1 MSRIFKNS
9 TFKMQ
14 LLVADDINTSIDGLS
29 FKFHTTDPNIY
40 VEVFDNYTLK
50 ANIAILTIGSTL
62 FSALDEGVLTY
73 EVRGYFNGEYV
84 TIERQS
90 NYFLKYSNSIPQVNL
105 QEKNVDI
112 IGNGYYEIY
121 PDEGYNGMSK
131 VNVNVDIPAQGGG
144 SCKLTTLEATEN
156 GTYFPPTTS
165 FLVFD
170 GDDVFDFA
178 YADTR
183 NAIEISFKVNGSGWI
198 FGNNEK
204 VGLFAESTDYITVYW
219 FGYSGHYTI
228 NNGEVNTIVI
238 KPYDSDTPII
248 LNGGGYGISE
258 REIDNTDTTEIPLGG
273 GNFDFCY
280 AKFWSDYTS
289 YLNGETPLF
298 YYLPNSDGNIK
309 RSLLGGDFEVFS
321 NRGSGVCQYTEISEF
336 VGFSR
341 VDVNVETT
349 TEGGGSCNLGHLYA
363 EFKDRLDGD
372 CWWYAD
378 EQGFDGFNY
387 VSINANTYGSQKYN
401 QGYQDGK
408 NASQNAVEFEYIEP
422 NQVVDMV
429 LNQGFTG
436 NVVIKGQIT
445 EVQSIDLNYG
455 NATYFLG
462 DLKVFRGTGLN
473 NNSIIEEDYFQVGD
487 WVVIVGNVSNYNGT
501 AQVDKGSTLV
511 AKWRETPVT
520 ENKWG
525 ITGYFNNW
533 GGTPDIYF
541 EDPGFQLSFMGEMK
555 DVRVVYG
562 FETDGQEI
570 KIRYNN
576 QWNYSYS
583 AEIYDIPQIRPLI
596 ISDMNMDLVEGKY
609 DIYLLGYNGDEKF
622 EPEYILF
629 MPKDEDISLY
639 NLSDYVNVM
648 NPRAPL
654 LLTVTNEF
662 NGEVYS
668 TTESKMSFLAQ
679 LGCYF
684 ALRQELDDGTI
695 KEGTMVY
702 DGVTTDYL
710 FNV

>member
-14 LLVADDINTSIDGLS
+14 LLVADNINTSIDGLS

-50 ANIAILTIGSTL
+50 ANIATLTIGSTL
-62 FSALDEGVLTY
+62 FGALDEGVLTY
-73 EVRGYFNGEYV
+73 EVRGYLNGEYV

-90 NYFLKYSNSIPQVNL
+90 NYFLKYNNSIPQQVNL

-112 IGNGYYEIY
+112 NDNGLHEIY
-121 PDEGYNGMSK
+121 PDDGFNGMSK
-131 VNVNVDIPAQGGG
+131 VNVNVDIPAQGGSG
-144 SCKLTTLEATEN
+144 DTEFDYLEPEQA
-156 GTYFPPTTS
+156 
-165 FLVFD
+165 
-170 GDDVFDFA
+170 
-178 YADTR
+178 
-183 NAIEISFKVNGSGWI
+183 
-198 FGNNEK
+198 
-204 VGLFAESTDYITVYW
+204 
-219 FGYSGHYTI
+219 
-228 NNGEVNTIVI
+228 
-238 KPYDSDTPII
+238 
-248 LNGGGYGISE
+248 
-258 REIDNTDTTEIPLGG
+258 
-273 GNFDFCY
+273 
-280 AKFWSDYTS
+280 
-289 YLNGETPLF
+289 
-298 YYLPNSDGNIK
+298 
-309 RSLLGGDFEVFS
+309 
-321 NRGSGVCQYTEISEF
+321 
-336 VGFSR
+336 
-341 VDVNVETT
+341 VD
-349 TEGGGSCNLGHLYA
+349 
-363 EFKDRLDGD
+363 
-372 CWWYAD
+372 
-378 EQGFDGFNY
+378 
-387 VSINANTYGSQKYN
+387 I
-401 QGYQDGK
+401 
-408 NASQNAVEFEYIEP
+408 
-422 NQVVDMV
+422 V
-429 LNQGFTG
+429 LNQGVTG
-436 NVVIKGQIT
+436 TFVIKGQIT

-473 NNSIIEEDYFQVGD
+473 NSGIIEEDYFQVGD
-487 WVVIVGNVSNYNGT
+487 WVVIVGNISNYNGT
-501 AQVDKGSTLV
+501 AQVDRGSTLV

-654 LLTVTNEF
+654 LLTATNEF

-684 ALRQELDDGTI
+684 ALRQELADGTV